1 MNLTLFGYTALL
13 QTDRH
18 PGQSEKTQH
27 FVSDVFRVSGD
38 PLPDNCGGHTMNAKT
53 GQDEVIG
60 RLCGVHIRDE
70 NGEVLYSLTG
80 IRNGEVFGRIPA
92 DETPSRKRDLWMGV
106 GILENGTAISD
117 EGEVLFRLV

>member
-1 MNLTLFGYTALL
+1 
-13 QTDRH
+13 
-18 PGQSEKTQH
+18 
-27 FVSDVFRVSGD
+27 
-38 PLPDNCGGHTMNAKT
+38 MNALT

-70 NGEVLYSLTG
+70 IGVVLYSLTD

>member
-1 MNLTLFGYTALL
+1 
-13 QTDRH
+13 
-18 PGQSEKTQH
+18 
-27 FVSDVFRVSGD
+27 
-38 PLPDNCGGHTMNAKT
+38 MNALT
-53 GQDEVIG
+53 RQDEVIG

-70 NGEVLYSLTG
+70 NGVVLYSLTD
-80 IRNGEVFGRIPA
+80 IRNGEVFGRITA